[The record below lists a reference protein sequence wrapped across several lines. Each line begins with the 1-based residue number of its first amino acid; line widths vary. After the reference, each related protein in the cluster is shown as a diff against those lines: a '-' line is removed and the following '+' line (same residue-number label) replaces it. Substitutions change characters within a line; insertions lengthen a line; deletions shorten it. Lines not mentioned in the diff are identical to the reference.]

1 MVLEVSD
8 PDFGFTILVVG
19 IDASE
24 VKYLALSVSCLYPGL
39 CGKDAVVCVI
49 LPDFHSALVCVYLEC

>member
-19 IDASE
+19 VDANKGKS
-24 VKYLALSVSCLYPGL
+24 LALRVSCLYLGV
-39 CGKDAVVCVI
+39 CGKDSVVCV
-49 LPDFHSALVCVYLEC
+49 LVLDCHSALVCISLEC